1 MTLEEEY
8 AAGVQ
13 ALIAKDAKTAVGHFT
28 QVIRVQP
35 TDSDAWAKL
44 GQALW
49 GCRKHGE
56 AINAWREAVSLDP
69 TNADAQMLY
78 SGGLQGRGYHLEC
91 MPHIER
97 ALAIAPSMPH
107 ALWARAHA
115 LMALGHLR
123 EGLEDYKF
131 GFVTQNRKVRTLLPA
146 FTGEDESVLVWGE
159 QGIGDQIF
167 FARWAYQFHGH
178 TVAHVTIEVYRQVY
192 RLLACQNY
200 GKAHG
205 PNTGAPVTVVCRP
218 DDAHMPWACESAMP
232 MMECPLWLPTDW
244 MEAKGP
250 YIKAPGIKVYPKDEK
265 TVAIVWRG
273 NPSYDGDSERS
284 LKLEQVVPI
293 IEAAQKAGYKVVS
306 FQVPLSPEEIETLEK
321 LGVEDWGQTFA
332 DWSCTADAMMAIDHL
347 VTVST
352 GVSVLAGAM
361 GIPSKVLLPDPA
373 DWRWYT
379 KGTKS
384 DTSPWIEEASLFWQ
398 IVPGD
403 WSPVIQAVCES
414 YNVD

>member
-8 AAGVQ
+8 AAGVS

-44 GQALW
+44 GQSLW

-107 ALWARAHA
+107 ALWARSHA

-131 GFVTQNRKVRTLLPA
+131 GFITQNRKVRTLLPA
-146 FTGEDESVLVWGE
+146 FTGEEESVLVWGE

-205 PNTGAPVTVVCRP
+205 PSTGGPVTVVCRP

-265 TVAIVWRG
+265 TVAIVWSG
-273 NPSYDGDSERS
+273 NPSYDGDNERS
-284 LKLEQVVPI
+284 LTLEQVVPI
-293 IEAAQKAGYKVVS
+293 IEAAQNAGFKVVS
-306 FQVPLSPEEIETLEK
+306 FQVPLSPAEIDTLEK

-332 DWSCTADAMMAIDHL
+332 DWACTADAMMAIDHL

-379 KGTKS
+379 KGKKA
-384 DTSPWIEEASLFWQ
+384 DTSPWIEESSLFWQ
-398 IVPGD
+398 AVPGD
-403 WSPVIQAVCES
+403 WSPVIQSVCES
-414 YNVD
+414 YHVD